1 MSNSL
6 RRETLPEQ
14 LAEQLVNLIEQERLT
29 PGDFLPS
36 AAAVAEQ
43 YGVSRPVVREALRTL
58 EARGIVRTENGRGA
72 IVQPITNA
80 QLSQFFQRAVSV
92 KKESFVELLEVRKGL
107 EVESASLAATRA
119 TDDELRTI
127 EHQVQKM
134 GAALGTDKVYAELDA
149 QLHLQ
154 IASATH
160 NTMLLYLIESIREPL
175 KASIE
180 ESLRTRASA
189 AHHARVQEL
198 HADLA
203 RALGN
208 RDPAAAAGIM
218 ALHFDVAVRHLIGI
232 ATDEETSPES
242 IERPSMTSPVSA
254 R

>member
-1 MSNSL
+1 MTNPL

-14 LAEQLVNLIEQERLT
+14 LAEQLVNLIEQRRLI

-72 IVQPITNA
+72 IVQPITND
-80 QLSQFFQRAVSV
+80 QLSQFFQRAVNV
-92 KKESFVELLEVRKGL
+92 RRESLVELLEVRKGL
-107 EVESASLAATRA
+107 EVESASLAAIRA
-119 TDDELRTI
+119 TDDELRRI
-127 EHQVQKM
+127 DQQVQLM
-134 GAALGTDKVYAELDA
+134 GVAVGEGKTYAELDA

-154 IASATH
+154 IASAAH

-175 KASIE
+175 KVSIE
-180 ESLRTRASA
+180 EGLRSRAKA

-198 HADLA
+198 HEDLA

-208 RDPAAAAGIM
+208 RDAAASADIM
-218 ALHFDVAVRHLIGI
+218 SLHFDEAVRHIAGI
-232 ATDEETSPES
+232 ATDEEPSSES
-242 IERPSMTSPVSA
+242 IERPSLTSPISA